1 MPPYHSHVSFLWWHL
16 LLYYMMIFAERQ
28 RLPFGPFDCGCH
40 DCSLFSL
47 GNAMGRSFNSTF
59 FEYRQIF
66 DFGVFKCFTWRK
78 ASPRYVPNTY
88 AFPFRH
94 FPLHGCIFLEWPS
107 DVGSFMFLLYARE
120 LPTWTYL
127 FAKSALMQS
136 APFYINSSGIF
147 GLLMVMIFTF
157 FFGEYFVK
165 FLCFSDDVCS
175 GCL

>member
-1 MPPYHSHVSFLWWHL
+1 MVRIFAIIPALLATILDFMDQQITVVIINWKEHL
-16 LLYYMMIFAERQ
+16 LKVLLRLYFYVRKIHFNQIICMIFAERQ

-120 LPTWTYL
+120 LPT
-127 FAKSALMQS
+127 
-136 APFYINSSGIF
+136 
-147 GLLMVMIFTF
+147 
-157 FFGEYFVK
+157 
-165 FLCFSDDVCS
+165 
-175 GCL
+175 